1 MAIRNVFGA
10 QSIRQKLLLGTLF
23 LAIIPVAV
31 TSVIVGRE
39 SLNSGRA
46 ALESQA
52 REALVAQRAAKGGQI
67 TDYFESLSNQVQ
79 VLAASP
85 DVVNAMRDMPAAY
98 ENSVISIADLPNER
112 ARLAKYYTSDFVQE
126 FEKRN
131 TGKKLDM
138 ASTAALLPDVAMNL
152 QYQYIAANPN
162 PLGAKN
168 NLDRANDGSRYSELH
183 GALHPFLRTALH
195 RFGLYDIFLVE
206 PRGGTIVYTVFKELD
221 FATSLVNG
229 PYAKT
234 RLGDAFRLSWG
245 LDRPGTV
252 ALSEFGEY
260 LPSYNDQAAFLG
272 TPIFDGGKKIGVLIV
287 QVPIDKINSVMTH
300 EGKWK
305 ERGLGD
311 SGETYLVSAADGTPR
326 SVARRAVEDLE
337 GYAKS
342 VGDAGFAKGLVNAV
356 AAKGTSIGLVP
367 IKTQATTDVFEKGI
381 AGFGV
386 YDNYAKVPVLGAY
399 APLSVLGLKWAI
411 IAEIKS
417 SEAFAPVTAVR
428 EKVVV
433 WSTGIAVALLGLGLL
448 IAFSLLRSVTR
459 PITKMQATVA
469 AIADGD
475 FTARSQLG
483 GDDEFGQL
491 SRAFDDLLDDRV
503 ARLADAEREN
513 EDLNNSVVQLLQAV
527 AQLSNKDLTAKAPV
541 TANVIGTVSD
551 SINLLAHE
559 TGRVLSEVTSIAA
572 QVKLSTERVKRQGES
587 VTATA
592 AAERADVERAGE
604 NLANANKVM
613 TQVAELAAA
622 SNRAAEQ
629 ATSSTVSAL
638 GAVNESVKGME
649 GIRES
654 IAEAEK
660 RIKRL
665 GERSQEITGIVN
677 LINTIAERT
686 HVLAL
691 NASMQAAAAG
701 DAGRGFAVVAEEVQR
716 LAESSRQATQ
726 QIAQLVNN
734 IQIETAD
741 TINTVNKTISQ
752 VVSGSALA
760 ARSGQQ
766 MRETQQSTASLVELV
781 KRITSSAQVQMKITT
796 ELRNRVHQIGAS
808 TEKTAAEILLQSE
821 ATADLSKSADRLVE
835 SVRVFKLPTITRAA

>member
-31 TSVIVGRE
+31 TSIIVGRE
-39 SLNSGRA
+39 SLNSGRE
-46 ALESQA
+46 ALEAQA
-52 REALVAQRAAKGGQI
+52 RESLIAQRASKAGQI
-67 TDYFESLSNQVQ
+67 TDYFHALSNQVQ

-85 DVVNAMRDMPAAY
+85 DVVASMREMPAAFD
-98 ENSVISIADLPNER
+98 NSILNIAELPAER
-112 ARLAKYYTSDFVQE
+112 ARLAKYYTGDFAQE
-126 FEKRN
+126 YQRRN
-131 TGKKLDM
+131 NNRTIDM
-138 ASTAALLPDVAMNL
+138 AASVAQLPDVAMNL
-152 QYQYIAANPN
+152 QYQYIAANPH
-162 PLGAKN
+162 PLGSKN
-168 NLDRANDGSRYSELH
+168 NLERANDGSRYSELH
-183 GALHPFLRTALH
+183 GAIHPYLRTAL
-195 RFGLYDIFLVE
+195 RQFGLYDIFLVD
-206 PRGGTIVYTVFKELD
+206 PRNGNVVYTVFKELD
-221 FATSLVNG
+221 FATSLQSG
-229 PYAKT
+229 PFAKT
-234 RLGDAFRLSWG
+234 KLADAFRKSWS
-245 LDRPGTV
+245 LTTPGEI

-272 TPIFDGGKKIGVLIV
+272 TPIFDNGKKIGVLLV
-287 QVPIDKINSVMTH
+287 QVPIDKINSVMTA

-326 SVARRAVEDLE
+326 SIARLAVENL
-337 GYAKS
+337 GAYVATVK
-342 VGDAGFAKGLVNAV
+342 DAGFTQGVASAV
-356 AAKGTSIGLVP
+356 QAKGTGIGLVP
-367 IKTQATTDVFEKGI
+367 IKTQATADVFERNST
-381 AGFGV
+381 GFGV
-386 YDNYAKVPVLGAY
+386 YPNYAKVPVFGAY
-399 APLSVLGLKWAI
+399 APLDVLGLKWAI
-411 IAEIKS
+411 VAEIQS
-417 SEAFAPVTAVR
+417 TEALKPVAALR

-448 IAFSLLRSVTR
+448 IAFSLLRSVTK
-459 PITKMQATVA
+459 PITKMQQTVA
-469 AIADGD
+469 KISEGD
-475 FTARSQLG
+475 FEARSEIG
-483 GDDEFGQL
+483 GDDEFGEL
-491 SRAFDDLLDDRV
+491 SRAFDNLLDDRV

-559 TGRVLSEVTSIAA
+559 TSRVLSEVTSIAS
-572 QVKLSTERVKRQGES
+572 QVKLSTERVKRQAES
-587 VTATA
+587 VNATA
-592 AAERADVERAGE
+592 AAERSDVERASE
-604 NLANANKVM
+604 NLANASKVM

-629 ATSSTVSAL
+629 ATASTTTAL
-638 GAVNESVKGME
+638 GSVNETVKGME

-654 IAEAEK
+654 IAESEK

-726 QIAQLVNN
+726 QIAQLVGN
-734 IQIETAD
+734 IQIETSD

-752 VVSGSALA
+752 VVSGSELA
-760 ARSGQQ
+760 ARSGMQ

-835 SVRVFKLPTITRAA
+835 SVRVFKLPTTARAA

>member
-1 MAIRNVFGA
+1 MAIRNAFGA

-39 SLNSGRA
+39 SLDSGRE
-46 ALESQA
+46 ALEAQA
-52 REALVAQRAAKGGQI
+52 RESLIAQRASKAAQI
-67 TDYFESLSNQVQ
+67 TDYFQSLSNQVQ
-79 VLAASP
+79 VLASSP
-85 DVVNAMRDMPAAY
+85 DVVNAMRELPGAY
-98 ENSVISIADLPNER
+98 DNSVLNIADLPAQR
-112 ARLAKYYTSDFVQE
+112 SRLAKYYSGDFIQE
-126 FEKRN
+126 FQKRN
-131 TGKKLDM
+131 TGKPVDM
-138 ASTAALLPDVAMNL
+138 THQVTTLPDLAMNL

-162 PLGAKN
+162 PPGAKY

-183 GALHPFLRTALH
+183 GAIHAHLRNALGQ
-195 RFGLYDIFLVE
+195 FGLYDIYLIE
-206 PRGGTIVYTVFKELD
+206 PKNGTIVYSVFKQVD

-234 RLGDAFRLSWG
+234 RLGDAFRQSWN
-245 LDRPGTV
+245 LERADQV

-272 TPIFDGGKKIGVLIV
+272 APIFDGNRKVGVLVV

-311 SGETYLVSAADGTPR
+311 TGETYLVSAADGTPR
-326 SVARRAVEDLE
+326 SIARLAVENIDA
-337 GYAKS
+337 YARS
-342 VGDAGFAKGLVNAV
+342 VTDAGFAQGVANAV
-356 AAKGTSIGLVP
+356 QAKGTGIGLVP

-381 AGFGV
+381 AGYGV
-386 YDNYAKVPVLGAY
+386 YPNYAKQSVLGAY
-399 APLSVLGLKWAI
+399 APLSVLGLRWAI
-411 IAEIKS
+411 IAEIKED
-417 SEAFAPVTAVR
+417 EAFAPVMAVR

-433 WSTGIAVALLGLGLL
+433 WSTGIAVTLLGLGLL
-448 IAFSLLRSVTR
+448 IAFSLLRSVTK
-459 PITKMQATVA
+459 PITKMQNTVN
-469 AIADGD
+469 AIAEGD
-475 FTARSQLG
+475 FAARSQLG

-491 SRAFDDLLDDRV
+491 SRAFDNLLDDRV
-503 ARLADAEREN
+503 ARLAEAEREN

-541 TANVIGTVSD
+541 SANVIGTVSD

-572 QVKLSTERVKRQGES
+572 QVKLATERVKRQADS
-587 VTATA
+587 VNATA
-592 AAERADVERAGE
+592 AAERSDVERASE

-629 ATSSTVSAL
+629 ATTSTVTAL
-638 GAVNESVKGME
+638 GAVNETVRGME

-752 VVSGSALA
+752 VVAGSELA
-760 ARSGQQ
+760 AKSGQQ

-835 SVRVFKLPTITRAA
+835 SVRVFKLPSNRAA

>member
-1 MAIRNVFGA
+1 MALLNVFGA
-10 QSIRQKLLLGTLF
+10 QSIRQKLLFGTLF

-31 TSVIVGRE
+31 TSVMLGHE
-39 SLNSGRA
+39 SLSSGRA

-52 REALVAQRAAKGGQI
+52 RESLIAQRAAKSAQI
-67 TDYFESLSNQVQ
+67 TDYFDSLSNQVQ
-79 VLAASP
+79 VLASSP
-85 DVVNAMRDMPAAY
+85 EVVNAMRELPAAFD
-98 ENSVISIADLPNER
+98 NSVISIADLPAER
-112 ARLAKYYTSDFVQE
+112 ARLAKYYVGDFMQE

-138 ASTAALLPDVAMNL
+138 ASTVAQLPDLAMNL
-152 QYQYIAANPN
+152 QYQYIAANQN

-168 NLDRANDGSRYSELH
+168 SLDKAADGSRYSELH
-183 GALHPFLRTALH
+183 GLIHPFLRTALGK
-195 RFGLYDIFLVE
+195 FGFYDIFLVD
-206 PRGGTIVYTVFKELD
+206 PRNGNVVYTQFKELD
-221 FATSLVNG
+221 FATSLVSG

-234 RLGDAFRLSWG
+234 RLGDAFRQTWA
-245 LDRPGTV
+245 LDRPGQV
-252 ALSEFGEY
+252 AMSEFGEY

-272 TPIFDGGKKIGVLIV
+272 TPIFDNGKKIGVLLV
-287 QVPIDKINSVMTH
+287 QVPIDKINSVMTGD
-300 EGKWK
+300 GKWK
-305 ERGLGD
+305 EQGLGD
-311 SGETYLVSAADGTPR
+311 TGETYLVSAADGTPR
-326 SVARRAVEDLE
+326 SVARQAVEDIQ
-337 GYAKS
+337 GYAQS
-342 VGDAGFAKGLVNAV
+342 VGDAGFAKGVVNAITM
-356 AAKGTSIGLVP
+356 KGTGIGLVP
-367 IKTQATTDVFEKGI
+367 IKTQATQDAFEKGA

-386 YDNYAKVPVLGAY
+386 YSNYANVEVLGAY
-399 APLSVLGLKWAI
+399 APLSVLGLRWAI
-411 IAEIKS
+411 VAEIKA
-417 SEAFAPVTAVR
+417 SEAFAPVTVLR
-428 EKVVV
+428 EKVVR
-433 WSTGIAVALLGLGLL
+433 WSIGIFAGLLVLGLF
-448 IAFSLLRSVTR
+448 IAYTLLRSVTQ
-459 PITKMQATVA
+459 PITKMQDTVS

-475 FTARSQLG
+475 FAARSQLG

-491 SRAFDDLLDDRV
+491 SRAFDNLLDDRV

-572 QVKLSTERVKRQGES
+572 QVKLATERVKRQADS
-587 VTATA
+587 VNATA
-592 AAERADVERAGE
+592 AAERSDVERASE

-613 TQVAELAAA
+613 AQVAELAAA

-629 ATSSTVSAL
+629 ATTSTVTAL
-638 GAVNESVKGME
+638 GSVNETVRGME

-752 VVSGSALA
+752 VVSGSELA
-760 ARSGQQ
+760 AKSGQQ
-766 MRETQQSTASLVELV
+766 MRDTQQSTASLVELV
-781 KRITSSAQVQMKITT
+781 KRITSSAQVQMKIAT

-835 SVRVFKLPTITRAA
+835 SVRVFKLPNNRAA

>member
-39 SLNSGRA
+39 SLNSGRQ

-52 REALVAQRAAKGGQI
+52 REALIAQRASKAAQI
-67 TDYFESLSNQVQ
+67 TDYFDALSNQVQ
-79 VLAASP
+79 VLAAAP
-85 DVVNAMRDMPAAY
+85 DVVAAMRDLPAAY
-98 ENSVISIADLPNER
+98 DNSILSIADLPAER
-112 ARLAKYYTSDFVQE
+112 ARLAKYYKSDFMGE
-126 FEKRN
+126 FQKRN
-131 TGKKLDM
+131 TGRMVDM
-138 ASTAALLPDVAMNL
+138 ASTVANLPDLAMNL
-152 QYQYIAANPN
+152 QYQYIAANSQ
-162 PLGAKN
+162 PLGSKN
-168 NLDRANDGSRYSELH
+168 KLDRANDGSRYSELH
-183 GALHPFLRTALH
+183 ALIHPYLRTALGK
-195 RFGLYDIFLVE
+195 FGLYDIFLVE
-206 PRGGTIVYTVFKELD
+206 PRNGTVVYTQFKELD
-221 FATSLVNG
+221 FATSLIDG
-229 PYAKT
+229 PYSKT
-234 RLGDAFRLSWG
+234 KLGDAFRKTWS
-245 LDRPGTV
+245 LDRPGQI

-272 TPIFDGGKKIGVLIV
+272 TPIFDGAKKIGVLLV

-311 SGETYLVSAADGTPR
+311 TGETYLVSAADGTPR
-326 SVARRAVEDLE
+326 SIARGAVEDINA
-337 GYAKS
+337 YSRS
-342 VGDAGFAKGLVNAV
+342 VMAAGFAQGLANAV
-356 AAKGTSIGLVP
+356 QTKGTSIGLVP
-367 IKTQATTDVFEKGI
+367 IKTQATTDVFEKGVT
-381 AGFGV
+381 GFGV
-386 YDNYAKVPVLGAY
+386 YPNYAKVPVLGAY
-399 APLSVLGLKWAI
+399 APLDVLGLKWAI
-411 IAEIKS
+411 VAEIQS
-417 SEAFAPVTAVR
+417 TEAFKPVVAVR

-459 PITKMQATVA
+459 PITKMQETVTR
-469 AIADGD
+469 IAEGE
-475 FTARSQLG
+475 FSARSDLG

-491 SRAFDDLLDDRV
+491 SRAFDNLLDDRV
-503 ARLADAEREN
+503 ARLAEAEREN

-572 QVKLSTERVKRQGES
+572 QVKLSTERVKRQAES
-587 VTATA
+587 VNATA
-592 AAERADVERAGE
+592 AAERSDVERAGE
-604 NLANANKVM
+604 NLANASKVM

-629 ATSSTVSAL
+629 ATTSTVTAL
-638 GAVNESVKGME
+638 GSVNETVKGME

-665 GERSQEITGIVN
+665 GERSQEITGVVN

-752 VVSGSALA
+752 VVAGSELA
-760 ARSGQQ
+760 AKSGAQ

-821 ATADLSKSADRLVE
+821 ATSDLSKSADRLVE
-835 SVRVFKLPTITRAA
+835 SVRVFKLPTTNRAA

>member
-1 MAIRNVFGA
+1 MALRNVFGA

-46 ALESQA
+46 ALEAQA
-52 REALVAQRAAKGGQI
+52 REALIAQRASKAAQV
-67 TDYFESLSNQVQ
+67 TSYFDTLANEVQ
-79 VLAASP
+79 VLAAAP
-85 DVVNAMRDMPAAY
+85 DVVNAMRELPAAFD
-98 ENSVISIADLPNER
+98 NSVLNIADLPAER
-112 ARLAKYYTSDFVQE
+112 ARLSRYYTADFIQE

-138 ASTAALLPDVAMNL
+138 AGTVTALPDLTMNL
-152 QYQYIAANPN
+152 QYQYIAANPH
-162 PLGAKN
+162 PLGSKN

-183 GALHPFLRTALH
+183 GQIHPFLRTAL
-195 RFGLYDIFLVE
+195 RQFGLYDIFLVE
-206 PRGGTIVYTVFKELD
+206 PRNGIIVYTQFKELD

-234 RLGDAFRLSWG
+234 RLADAFRQSWS
-245 LDRPGTV
+245 LDRPGQI
-252 ALSEFGEY
+252 AMSEFGEY

-287 QVPIDKINSVMTH
+287 QVPIDKINSVMTD

-311 SGETYLVSAADGTPR
+311 TGETYLVSAADGTPR
-326 SVARRAVEDLE
+326 SVARLAVEDIAA
-337 GYAKS
+337 YARS

-356 AAKGTSIGLVP
+356 SMKGTSIGLVP
-367 IKTQATTDVFEKGI
+367 IKTQATQEVFEKGLT
-381 AGFGV
+381 GFGV
-386 YDNYAKVPVLGAY
+386 YPNYAKSQVLGAY
-399 APLSVLGLKWAI
+399 APLSVLGLRWAI
-411 IAEIKS
+411 VSEIKAA
-417 SEAFAPVTAVR
+417 EAFAPVTRVR

-459 PITKMQATVA
+459 PITKMQNAVN

-572 QVKLSTERVKRQGES
+572 QVKLSTERVKRQAES
-587 VTATA
+587 VNATA
-592 AAERADVERAGE
+592 AAERSDVERAGE
-604 NLANANKVM
+604 NLANASKVM

-629 ATSSTVSAL
+629 ATTSTVTAL
-638 GAVNESVKGME
+638 GSVNETVRGME

-752 VVSGSALA
+752 VVSGSELA

-835 SVRVFKLPTITRAA
+835 SVRVFKLPSNRAA

>member
-1 MAIRNVFGA
+1 MALLSNFGP

-23 LAIIPVAV
+23 LAVIPVVA
-31 TSVIVGRE
+31 TSLIVGKE
-39 SLNSGRA
+39 SLDSSRA
-46 ALESQA
+46 ALEAQA
-52 REALVAQRAAKGGQI
+52 RESLIAQRASKGAQI
-67 TDYFESLSNQVQ
+67 TDYFDSLANQLR

-85 DVVNAMRDMPAAY
+85 DVVRAMRELPAAY
-98 ENSVISIADLPNER
+98 ENSVMNIADLPEQR
-112 ARLAKYYTSDFVQE
+112 ARLAKYYTGDFMTE
-126 FEKRN
+126 FDKRN
-131 TGKKLDM
+131 TGRKVNM
-138 ASTAALLPDVAMNL
+138 AQMVADLPDLAMNL
-152 QYQYIAANPN
+152 QYQYIAGNPH
-162 PLGAKN
+162 PLGSKN
-168 NLDRANDGSRYSELH
+168 NLDRANDGTRYSELH
-183 GALHPFLRTALH
+183 GAIHPFLRTSL
-195 RFGLYDIFLVE
+195 RQFGLYDIFLIE
-206 PRGGTIVYTVFKELD
+206 PDNGTIVYTVFKELD
-221 FATSLVNG
+221 FATSLRTG
-229 PYAKT
+229 PFART
-234 RLGDAFRLSWG
+234 RLADAFRQAWT
-245 LDRPGTV
+245 LDQPGMI

-260 LPSYNDQAAFLG
+260 LPSYNDQAAFMS
-272 TPIFDGGKKIGVLIV
+272 TPIFEGTRKIGVLVV
-287 QVPIDKINSVMTH
+287 QVPIDKINSVMTD
-300 EGKWK
+300 EGKWLD
-305 ERGLGD
+305 RGLGAT
-311 SGETYLVSAADGTPR
+311 GETYLVSSADGTPR
-326 SVARRAVEDLE
+326 SVARQAVEDIDA
-337 GYAKS
+337 YARS
-342 VGDAGFAKGLVNAV
+342 VEAAGFAKGVANAV
-356 AAKGTSIGLVP
+356 KAKGTSIGLVP
-367 IKTQATTDVFEKGI
+367 INTQAVKEVFEKKT

-386 YDNYAKVPVLGAY
+386 YDNFARTRVLGAY
-399 APLSVLGLKWAI
+399 APLEIQGLKWAI
-411 IAEIKS
+411 VAEKS
-417 SEAFAPVTAVR
+417 ADEAFAPILAVR
-428 EKVVV
+428 EKIFY
-433 WSTGIAVALLGLGLL
+433 WASGIAVALLLLG
-448 IAFSLLRSVTR
+448 AFIVWRLMRSVTK
-459 PITKMQATVA
+459 PITKMQDTVT
-469 AIADGD
+469 AIAEGN
-475 FTARSQLG
+475 FSARSELG

-491 SRAFDDLLDDRV
+491 SRAFDNLLDDRV
-503 ARLADAEREN
+503 SRLAEAEREN

-572 QVKLSTERVKRQGES
+572 QVKLSTERVKRQAES
-587 VTATA
+587 VNATA
-592 AAERADVERAGE
+592 AAERSDVERASE

-629 ATSSTVSAL
+629 ATTSTVTAL
-638 GAVNESVKGME
+638 GSVNETVRGME

-734 IQIETAD
+734 IQIETSD

-752 VVSGSALA
+752 VVTGSELA
-760 ARSGQQ
+760 SKSGQQ

-835 SVRVFKLPTITRAA
+835 SVRVFKLPTNRAA

>member
-1 MAIRNVFGA
+1 MALRNVFGA
-10 QSIRQKLLLGTLF
+10 QTIRQKLMLGTLF

-31 TSVIVGRE
+31 TSVMLGRE
-39 SLNSGRA
+39 SLSSGRA
-46 ALESQA
+46 ALEAQA
-52 REALVAQRAAKGGQI
+52 RDSLIAQRSAKSAQI

-85 DVVNAMRDMPAAY
+85 DVINAMRELPAAY
-98 ENSVISIADLPNER
+98 DNSVISIADLPAER
-112 ARLAKYYTSDFVQE
+112 ARLAKYYVGDFMQE

-131 TGKKLDM
+131 TGKKLEM
-138 ASTAALLPDVAMNL
+138 ASTVAALPDLAMNL

-168 NLDRANDGSRYSELH
+168 SLDKATDGSRYSELH
-183 GALHPFLRTALH
+183 GALHPYLRTALA
-195 RFGLYDIFLVE
+195 RFGLYDIFLVD
-206 PRGGTIVYTVFKELD
+206 PRNGNIVYTVFKELD
-221 FATSLVNG
+221 FATSLVSG
-229 PYAKT
+229 PYAKS
-234 RLGDAFRLSWG
+234 RLGDAFRQSWA
-245 LDRPGTV
+245 LDRPGLV

-272 TPIFDGGKKIGVLIV
+272 TPIFDNGKKIGVLIV
-287 QVPIDKINSVMTH
+287 QVPIDKINSVMTGD
-300 EGKWK
+300 GKWK
-305 ERGLGD
+305 EQGMGD
-311 SGETYLVSAADGTPR
+311 TGETYLVSAADGTPR
-326 SVARRAVEDLE
+326 SVARMAVEDLQ
-337 GYAKS
+337 GYAQS

-356 AAKGTSIGLVP
+356 TSKGTSIGLVP
-367 IKTQATTDVFEKGI
+367 IKTQATQDAFEKGT

-386 YDNYAKVPVLGAY
+386 YPNYAKAPVLGAY
-399 APLSVLGLKWAI
+399 APLSVLGLRWAI
-411 IAEIKS
+411 ISEIKTA
-417 SEAFAPVTAVR
+417 EAFATVTELR
-428 EKVVV
+428 DKVFI
-433 WSTGIAVALLGLGLL
+433 WSLGIFAGLL
-448 IAFSLLRSVTR
+448 ILGLFIAYALLRSVTR
-459 PITKMQATVA
+459 PITKMQDTVT
-469 AIADGD
+469 AIANGD
-475 FTARSQLG
+475 FNARSQLG

-491 SRAFDDLLDDRV
+491 SRAFDNLLDDRV
-503 ARLADAEREN
+503 TRLADAEREN

-551 SINLLAHE
+551 SINLLAFE

-572 QVKLSTERVKRQGES
+572 QVKLSTERVKRQAES
-587 VTATA
+587 VNATA
-592 AAERADVERAGE
+592 AAERSDVERASE

-613 TQVAELAAA
+613 AQVAELAAA

-629 ATSSTVSAL
+629 ATTSTTTAL
-638 GAVNESVKGME
+638 GSVNETVKGME

-734 IQIETAD
+734 IQIETSD
-741 TINTVNKTISQ
+741 TINTVNKTIAQ
-752 VVSGSALA
+752 VVTGSELA
-760 ARSGQQ
+760 SRSGQQ

-781 KRITSSAQVQMKITT
+781 KRITSSSQVQMKIAT

-835 SVRVFKLPTITRAA
+835 SVRVFKLPSNRAA

>member
-1 MAIRNVFGA
+1 MATRNVFGA

-46 ALESQA
+46 ALEAQA
-52 REALVAQRAAKGGQI
+52 REALIAQRASKAAQI
-67 TDYFESLSNQVQ
+67 TDYFDALSNQVK
-79 VLAASP
+79 VLAAAP
-85 DVVNAMRDMPAAY
+85 EVVTAMRELPVAY
-98 ENSVISIADLPNER
+98 DNSVISIADLPAER
-112 ARLAKYYTSDFVQE
+112 ARLARYYTADFMQE

-131 TGKKLDM
+131 TGRRVDM
-138 ASTAALLPDVAMNL
+138 ATMVAELPDIAMNL
-152 QYQYIAANPN
+152 QYQYIAANPH
-162 PLGAKN
+162 PLGSKS
-168 NLDRANDGSRYSELH
+168 NLDRANDGTRYSELH
-183 GALHPFLRTALH
+183 GAVHPFLRTAL
-195 RFGLYDIFLVE
+195 RQFGLYDIFLVE
-206 PRGGTIVYTVFKELD
+206 PNGGAIVYTVFKELD
-221 FATSLVNG
+221 FGTSLVSG
-229 PYAKT
+229 PFARSK
-234 RLGDAFRLSWG
+234 LGDAFRKTWA
-245 LDRPGTV
+245 LDRPGQI

-272 TPIFDGGKKIGVLIV
+272 TPIFDGGKKIGVLVV

-300 EGKWK
+300 EGMWK
-305 ERGLGD
+305 ERGLG
-311 SGETYLVSAADGTPR
+311 STGETYLVSSADGTPR
-326 SVARRAVEDLE
+326 SVARLAVEDLE
-337 GYAKS
+337 GYARS
-342 VGDAGFAKGLVNAV
+342 VEAAGFAKGVANAV
-356 AAKGTSIGLVP
+356 KAKGTSIGLVP
-367 IKTQATTDVFEKGI
+367 IKTQATADVFEKGN

-386 YDNYAKVPVLGAY
+386 YPNYANVPVLGAY

-411 IAEIKS
+411 VAEIQA
-417 SEAFAPVTAVR
+417 SEAFKAVAAVR
-428 EKVVV
+428 EKVVI
-433 WSTGIAVALLGLGLL
+433 WSTSIAVALLGLGLL

-459 PITKMQATVA
+459 PITKLQAAVT
-469 AIADGD
+469 AIAGGD
-475 FTARSQLG
+475 MSARSQLG

-491 SRAFDDLLDDRV
+491 SRAFDNLLDDRV
-503 ARLADAEREN
+503 SRLAEAEREN

-592 AAERADVERAGE
+592 AAERSDVERASE

-629 ATSSTVSAL
+629 ATTSTVTAL
-638 GAVNESVKGME
+638 SSVNETVKGME

-665 GERSQEITGIVN
+665 GERSQEITGVVN

-734 IQIETAD
+734 IQIETSD

-752 VVSGSALA
+752 VVSGSELA

-821 ATADLSKSADRLVE
+821 ATSDLSKSADRLVE
-835 SVRVFKLPTITRAA
+835 SVRVFKLPTTPRAA

>member
-1 MAIRNVFGA
+1 MALLQNFGP
-10 QSIRQKLLLGTLF
+10 QSIRQKLRLGTLF
-23 LAIIPVAV
+23 LAIIPVVV
-31 TSVIVGRE
+31 TSLIVGKESLDSSRAAIEAQARE
-39 SLNSGRA
+39 SLI
-46 ALESQA
+46 
-52 REALVAQRAAKGGQI
+52 AQRASKAGQI
-67 TDYFESLSNQVQ
+67 TDYFDSLSNQVK

-85 DVVNAMRDMPAAY
+85 EVVGAMREMPAAY
-98 ENSVISIADLPNER
+98 DNSVVSIADLPEER
-112 ARLAKYYTSDFVQE
+112 ARLARYYTGDFMTE
-126 FEKRN
+126 FDKRN
-131 TGKKLDM
+131 AGRKLNM
-138 ASTAALLPDVAMNL
+138 AQAVADLPDVAMNL
-152 QYQYIAANPN
+152 QYQYIAANPS
-162 PLGAKN
+162 PLGSKN
-168 NLDRANDGSRYSELH
+168 NLDKANDGTRYSELH
-183 GALHPFLRTALH
+183 AALHPFLRTSL
-195 RFGLYDIFLVE
+195 RQFGLYDIFLVE
-206 PRGGTIVYTVFKELD
+206 PRNGTIVYTVFKELD
-221 FATSLVNG
+221 FATSLVSG
-229 PYAKT
+229 PYART
-234 RLGDAFRLSWG
+234 RLGDAFRQSWS
-245 LDRPGTV
+245 LDKPGMI

-272 TPIFDGGKKIGVLIV
+272 TPIFDGNKKIGVLVV

-300 EGKWK
+300 EGLWK

-311 SGETYLVSAADGTPR
+311 TGETYLVSAADGTPR
-326 SVARRAVEDLE
+326 SIARQAVEDLDS
-337 GYAKS
+337 YAQT
-342 VGDAGFAKGLVNAV
+342 VEAAGFARGVANAV
-356 AAKGTSIGLVP
+356 RTKGTSIGLVP
-367 IKTQATTDVFEKGI
+367 IKTQATTEAFEKNT

-386 YDNYAKVPVLGAY
+386 YANYAGTQVLGAY
-399 APLSVLGLKWAI
+399 APLEVLGLRWAI
-411 IAEIKS
+411 VAEENA

-428 EKVVV
+428 KKVII
-433 WSTGIAVALLGLGLL
+433 WSSGIALALLMLG
-448 IAFSLLRSVTR
+448 IGVAFVLERSVTT
-459 PITKMQATVA
+459 PISKMQDTVN
-469 AIADGD
+469 AISGGNYA
-475 FTARSQLG
+475 ARSDLG

-491 SRAFDDLLDDRV
+491 SRAFDNLLDDRV
-503 ARLADAEREN
+503 ARLAEAEREN

-551 SINLLAHE
+551 SINLLSYE

-572 QVKLSTERVKRQGES
+572 QVKLSTERVKRQAES
-587 VTATA
+587 VNASA
-592 AAERADVERAGE
+592 VAGRSDVERAGE
-604 NLANANKVM
+604 NLANASKVM

-629 ATSSTVSAL
+629 ATTSTTTAL
-638 GAVNESVKGME
+638 GSVNETVRGME

-701 DAGRGFAVVAEEVQR
+701 DAGRGFAIVAEEVQR

-734 IQIETAD
+734 IQIETSD

-752 VVSGSALA
+752 VVTGSELA
-760 ARSGQQ
+760 SRSGQQ

-835 SVRVFKLPTITRAA
+835 SVRVFKLPSNRAA

>member
-31 TSVIVGRE
+31 TSIIVGRE

-52 REALVAQRAAKGGQI
+52 REALVAQRASKAAQI

-85 DVVNAMRDMPAAY
+85 DVVASMRELPAAF
-98 ENSVISIADLPNER
+98 ENSVLSIGDLPAER
-112 ARLAKYYTSDFVQE
+112 VRLAKYYTADFMAEYQ
-126 FEKRN
+126 KRN
-131 TGKKLDM
+131 TGRMVDM
-138 ASTAALLPDVAMNL
+138 ASTVANLPDLTMNL
-152 QYQYIAANPN
+152 QYQYIAANPH
-162 PLGAKN
+162 PLGSKN
-168 NLDRANDGSRYSELH
+168 NLDKANDGSRYSELH
-183 GALHPFLRTALH
+183 GALHPYLRTALKQ
-195 RFGLYDIFLVE
+195 FGLYDIFLVE
-206 PRGGTIVYTVFKELD
+206 PRNGTIVYTVFKELD

-229 PYAKT
+229 PYTKT
-234 RLGDAFRLSWG
+234 KLGDAFRQTWN
-245 LDRPGTV
+245 LDKPGQV

-272 TPIFDGGKKIGVLIV
+272 TPIFDGGKKIGVLLV

-311 SGETYLVSAADGTPR
+311 TGETYLVSAADGTPR
-326 SVARRAVEDLE
+326 SIARLAVENINA
-337 GYAKS
+337 YTKS
-342 VGDAGFAKGLVNAV
+342 VKDSGFAQGLANAV
-356 AAKGTSIGLVP
+356 GAKGTSIGLVP
-367 IKTQATTDVFEKGI
+367 IKTQATTDVFEKGT

-386 YDNYAKVPVLGAY
+386 YPNYAKTPVLGAY

-411 IAEIKS
+411 IAEENAA
-417 SEAFAPVTAVR
+417 EAFAPVTKVR

-459 PITKMQATVA
+459 PITKLQDTVT
-469 AIADGD
+469 AIAGGN
-475 FTARSQLG
+475 FAARSQLG

-503 ARLADAEREN
+503 ARLASAENEN

-527 AQLSNKDLTAKAPV
+527 AQLSNKDLTVRAPV

-551 SINLLAHE
+551 SINLLTHE

-592 AAERADVERAGE
+592 AAERSDVERAGE
-604 NLANANKVM
+604 NLANASKVM

-629 ATSSTVSAL
+629 ATSSTVTAL
-638 GAVNESVKGME
+638 SSVNETVRGME

-752 VVSGSALA
+752 VVAGSELA
-760 ARSGQQ
+760 AKSGQQ

-808 TEKTAAEILLQSE
+808 TEKTAAEILLQAE
-821 ATADLSKSADRLVE
+821 ATTDLSKSADRLVE
-835 SVRVFKLPTITRAA
+835 SVRVFKLPTKAA

>member
-1 MAIRNVFGA
+1 MALRNVIGA

-46 ALESQA
+46 ALEAQA
-52 REALVAQRAAKGGQI
+52 REALIAQRAAKAGQI

-85 DVVNAMRDMPAAY
+85 DVVNAMREMPAAY
-98 ENSVISIADLPNER
+98 ENSVISIADLPTER

-138 ASTAALLPDVAMNL
+138 AGTVAMLPDLTMNL
-152 QYQYIAANPN
+152 QYQYIAANPH
-162 PLGAKN
+162 PLGSKS

-229 PYAKT
+229 PYSKS
-234 RLGDAFRLSWG
+234 RLGDAFRLSWA
-245 LDRPGTV
+245 LDKPGMV

-272 TPIFDGGKKIGVLIV
+272 TPIFEGGKKIGVLIV

-305 ERGLGD
+305 ERGLGN

-326 SVARRAVEDLE
+326 SVARLAVEDLE
-337 GYAKS
+337 AYAKS
-342 VGDAGFAKGLVNAV
+342 VGDAGFAKGLVGAV

-367 IKTQATTDVFEKGI
+367 IKTQATTDVFEKGT

-386 YDNYAKVPVLGAY
+386 YENYAKVPVLGAY
-399 APLSVLGLKWAI
+399 APLTVLGLKWAI

-417 SEAFAPVTAVR
+417 AEAFAPVTAVR

-433 WSTGIAVALLGLGLL
+433 WSTGIAVTLLGLGLL

-459 PITKMQATVA
+459 PITRMQNTVA
-469 AIADGD
+469 AIAGGD
-475 FTARSQLG
+475 FSARSQLG

-503 ARLADAEREN
+503 SRMADAEREN

-551 SINLLAHE
+551 SINLLSYE

-592 AAERADVERAGE
+592 AAERSDVERASE

-752 VVSGSALA
+752 VVAGSELA

-808 TEKTAAEILLQSE
+808 TEKTAAEILLQAE

-835 SVRVFKLPTITRAA
+835 SVRVFKLPTTTRAA

>member
-39 SLNSGRA
+39 SLNSGKA

-52 REALVAQRAAKGGQI
+52 REALIAQRASKAAQI
-67 TDYFESLSNQVQ
+67 TDYFDSLSNQVQ

-85 DVVNAMRDMPAAY
+85 DVVAAMRELPTAFD
-98 ENSVISIADLPNER
+98 NSVLNIADLPAER
-112 ARLAKYYTSDFVQE
+112 ARLAKYYTGDFMAEYQ
-126 FEKRN
+126 KRN
-131 TGKKLDM
+131 TGRMVDM
-138 ASTAALLPDVAMNL
+138 ASTVANLPDLTMNL
-152 QYQYIAANPN
+152 QYQYIAANPH
-162 PLGAKN
+162 PLGSKN
-168 NLDRANDGSRYSELH
+168 NLDRANDGSRYSEIH
-183 GALHPFLRTALH
+183 GAIHPYLRTALKQ
-195 RFGLYDIFLVE
+195 FGLYDIFLVE
-206 PRGGTIVYTVFKELD
+206 PRNGAIVYTVFKELD

-229 PYAKT
+229 PFTKT
-234 RLGDAFRLSWG
+234 KIGDAFRQTWNLDKPG
-245 LDRPGTV
+245 LV

-272 TPIFDGGKKIGVLIV
+272 TPIFDGGKKIGVLVV
-287 QVPIDKINSVMTH
+287 QVSIDKINSVMTS

-305 ERGLGD
+305 ERGFGN

-326 SVARRAVEDLE
+326 SIARLAVEDLPA
-337 GYAKS
+337 YAQS
-342 VGDAGFAKGLVNAV
+342 VRDAGFAQGVANAV
-356 AAKGTSIGLVP
+356 QAKGNGIGLVP
-367 IKTQATTDVFEKGI
+367 IKTKATLDAFEKNT
-381 AGFGV
+381 AGFAV
-386 YDNYAKVPVLGAY
+386 YPNYAKTQVLGAY

-411 IAEIKS
+411 IAEIKAD
-417 SEAFAPVTAVR
+417 EALASVAAVR
-428 EKVVV
+428 EKVVL
-433 WSTGIAVALLGLGLL
+433 WSTGIAVVLLGIGLF
-448 IAFSLLRSVTR
+448 IAFSLLRAVTA
-459 PITKMQATVA
+459 PITKMQETVDK
-469 AIADGD
+469 ISGGD
-475 FTARSQLG
+475 FTARSELG
-483 GDDEFGQL
+483 GDDEFGEL
-491 SRAFDDLLDDRV
+491 SRAVDHLLDDRV

-527 AQLSNKDLTAKAPV
+527 AQLSKKDLTAKAPV

-629 ATSSTVSAL
+629 ATSSTVTAL
-638 GAVNESVKGME
+638 GSVNETVRGME

-701 DAGRGFAVVAEEVQR
+701 DSGRGFAVVAEEVQR

-752 VVSGSALA
+752 VVSGSELA
-760 ARSGQQ
+760 AKSGQQ

-808 TEKTAAEILLQSE
+808 TEKTAAEILLQAE

-835 SVRVFKLPTITRAA
+835 SVRVFKLPTTTRAA

>member
-1 MAIRNVFGA
+1 MAIRNVLGA

-46 ALESQA
+46 ALEAQS
-52 REALVAQRAAKGGQI
+52 REALIAQSAAKAGQI

-79 VLAASP
+79 VLAAAP
-85 DVVNAMRDMPAAY
+85 DVINAMRELPVAY
-98 ENSVISIADLPNER
+98 ENSIVSIADLPNER
-112 ARLAKYYTSDFVQE
+112 ARVAKYYTADFMQE
-126 FEKRN
+126 FQKRN
-131 TGKKLDM
+131 TGKQLDM
-138 ASTAALLPDVAMNL
+138 AGTVATLPDLAMNL
-152 QYQYIAANPN
+152 QYQYIAANPH
-162 PLGAKN
+162 PLGSKSR
-168 NLDRANDGSRYSELH
+168 LDRANDGTRYSELH
-183 GALHPFLRTALH
+183 GAIHPFLRTALH
-195 RFGLYDIFLVE
+195 QFGLYDIFLIE
-206 PRGGTIVYTVFKELD
+206 PRGGNIVYTVFKELD

-229 PYAKT
+229 PYART
-234 RLGDAFRLSWG
+234 RLGDAFRLSWA
-245 LDRPGTV
+245 LDKPGMV

-272 TPIFDGGKKIGVLIV
+272 TPIFDGGKKIGVLVV

-305 ERGLGD
+305 ERGLGLT
-311 SGETYLVSAADGTPR
+311 GETYLVSAADGTPR
-326 SVARRAVEDLE
+326 SIARLAAEDI
-337 GYAKS
+337 GAYAKS
-342 VGDAGFAKGLVNAV
+342 VGDAGFAKGLVSAV
-356 AAKGTSIGLVP
+356 SAKGTSIGLVP
-367 IKTQATTDVFEKGI
+367 IKTQATQEVFEKGTS
-381 AGFGV
+381 GFGV
-386 YDNYAKVPVLGAY
+386 YPNYAKVPVLGAY

-411 IAEIKS
+411 VAEIRAT
-417 SEAFAPVTAVR
+417 EAFAPVTAVR

-433 WSTGIAVALLGLGLL
+433 WSTGIAVALLGVGLL

-459 PITKMQATVA
+459 PITRMQNTVA
-469 AIADGD
+469 AIAGGD
-475 FTARSQLG
+475 FAARSNLG

-592 AAERADVERAGE
+592 AAERSDVERASE
-604 NLANANKVM
+604 NLVNANKVM
-613 TQVAELAAA
+613 TQLAELAAA

-629 ATSSTVSAL
+629 ATTSTVSAL

-752 VVSGSALA
+752 VVAGSELA
-760 ARSGQQ
+760 AKSGQQ

-781 KRITSSAQVQMKITT
+781 KRITSSAQVQMKIAT

-835 SVRVFKLPTITRAA
+835 SVRVFKLPTTTRAA

>member
-1 MAIRNVFGA
+1 MAIRNMFGA

-31 TSVIVGRE
+31 TSLIVGHE
-39 SLNSGRA
+39 SLKSGRE

-52 REALVAQRAAKGGQI
+52 RESLIAQRASKAGQI
-67 TDYFESLSNQVQ
+67 TDYFQSLSNQVQ

-85 DVVNAMRDMPAAY
+85 DVIEAMRELPAAFDA
-98 ENSVISIADLPNER
+98 SVLNVADLPAQR
-112 ARLAKYYTSDFVQE
+112 ARLGRYYTGDYVVE
-126 FEKRN
+126 FQKRN
-131 TGKKLDM
+131 AGKPVDM
-138 ASTAALLPDVAMNL
+138 SHNVAALSDSAMNL
-152 QYQYIAANPN
+152 QYQYIAANPHA
-162 PLGAKN
+162 LGSKSD
-168 NLDRANDGSRYSELH
+168 LVRANDGSRYSELH
-183 GALHPFLRTALH
+183 AAIHPYLRTALAQ
-195 RFGLYDIFLVE
+195 FGLYDIFLVE
-206 PRGGTIVYTVFKELD
+206 PKNGAIVYTVFKELD
-221 FATSLVNG
+221 FGTSLVSG
-229 PYAKT
+229 PFAKS
-234 RLGDAFRLSWG
+234 RLADAFRQSWK
-245 LDRPGTV
+245 LESPGMV
-252 ALSEFGEY
+252 SLSEFGEY

-272 TPIFDGGKKIGVLIV
+272 TPIFDGNRKIGVLVV
-287 QVPIDKINSVMTH
+287 QVPLDKINSVMTH

-311 SGETYLVSAADGTPR
+311 TGETYLVSAADGTPR
-326 SVARRAVEDLE
+326 SIARLAIENIDA
-337 GYAKS
+337 YAKS
-342 VGDAGFAKGLVNAV
+342 VSDAGYAKGLANAV
-356 AAKGTSIGLVP
+356 EAKGTGVGLVP
-367 IKTQATTDVFEKGI
+367 IKTQATAEVFEKGS
-381 AGFGV
+381 AGYGV
-386 YDNYAKVPVLGAY
+386 YPNYAKQSVLGAY

-411 IAEIKS
+411 IAEIES

-428 EKVVV
+428 EKVVM

-459 PITKMQATVA
+459 PITKLQNTVN
-469 AIADGD
+469 AIAEGD
-475 FTARSQLG
+475 FEARSQLG

-491 SRAFDDLLDDRV
+491 SRAFDNLLDDRV
-503 ARLADAEREN
+503 ARLAEAEREN

-541 TANVIGTVSD
+541 SANVIGTVSD

-559 TGRVLSEVTSIAA
+559 TGRVRSVVTSIAA
-572 QVKLSTERVKRQGES
+572 QGKLAPARGKRQAGS
-587 VTATA
+587 VNATA
-592 AAERADVERAGE
+592 AAERSDVERASE

-629 ATSSTVSAL
+629 ATTSTVTAL
-638 GAVNESVKGME
+638 GAVNETVRGME

-734 IQIETAD
+734 IQIETSD

-752 VVSGSALA
+752 VVAGSEIA
-760 ARSGQQ
+760 AKSGQQ

-835 SVRVFKLPTITRAA
+835 SVRVFKLPSNRAA

>member
-1 MAIRNVFGA
+1 MALRNVFGA

-31 TSVIVGRE
+31 TSVIVGHE
-39 SLNSGRA
+39 SLKSSRA
-46 ALESQA
+46 ALEAQA
-52 REALVAQRAAKGGQI
+52 RESLIAQRAAKAAQI
-67 TDYFESLSNQVQ
+67 STYFDTLSNEVQ

-85 DVVNAMRDMPAAY
+85 EVIAAMRDLPSAY
-98 ENSVISIADLPNER
+98 DNSVLNIADLPAER
-112 ARLAKYYTSDFVQE
+112 TRLAKYYASDFQQE
-126 FEKRN
+126 FQRRN
-131 TGKKLDM
+131 TCKQPEISNI
-138 ASTAALLPDVAMNL
+138 ATTLPDIAMNL
-152 QYQYIAANPN
+152 QYQYIAGNPQ

-168 NLDRANDGSRYSELH
+168 LMDHANDGSRYSEIH
-183 GALHPFLRTALH
+183 GFIHPFLRTAL
-195 RFGLYDIFLVE
+195 RQFGLYYIFLVE
-206 PRGGTIVYTVFKELD
+206 PKGGNIVYTQFKELD

-229 PYAKT
+229 PYART
-234 RLGDAFRLSWG
+234 RLGDAFRASWG
-245 LDRPGTV
+245 LDRPGMI

-287 QVPIDKINSVMTH
+287 QVPIDRINSVMTE

-305 ERGLGD
+305 ERGFGNT
-311 SGETYLVSAADGTPR
+311 GETYLVSAADGTPR
-326 SVARRAVEDLE
+326 SVARQAVEDINA
-337 GYAKS
+337 YAKS
-342 VGDAGFAKGLVNAV
+342 VSDAGFARGLVNAV
-356 AAKGTSIGLVP
+356 TAKGTSIGLVP
-367 IKTQATTDVFEKGI
+367 IKTQATQEVFEKGVS
-381 AGFGV
+381 GFGE
-386 YDNYAKVPVLGAY
+386 YPNYAKVPVLGAY

-411 IAEIKS
+411 VAEIKA
-417 SEAFAPVTAVR
+417 SEALAPVTAVR

-459 PITKMQATVA
+459 PITKMQETVTK
-469 AIADGD
+469 ISEGE

-491 SRAFDDLLDDRV
+491 SRAFDNLLDDRV
-503 ARLADAEREN
+503 ARLAEAEREN

-541 TANVIGTVSD
+541 SANVIGTVSD

-592 AAERADVERAGE
+592 AAERSDVERASE

-629 ATSSTVSAL
+629 ATTSTTSAL
-638 GAVNESVKGME
+638 GAVNESVRGME

-752 VVSGSALA
+752 VVAGSELA

-835 SVRVFKLPTITRAA
+835 SVRVFKLPTSSRAA

>member
-1 MAIRNVFGA
+1 MALLETFGP

-23 LAIIPVAV
+23 LAIIPVVV

-39 SLNSGRA
+39 SLDSSRA

-52 REALVAQRAAKGGQI
+52 RESLIAQRSSKAAQI
-67 TDYFESLSNQVQ
+67 TDYFDALSNQVK

-85 DVVNAMRDMPAAY
+85 EVVNSMRELPAAY
-98 ENSVISIADLPNER
+98 ENSIVSIADLPEQR
-112 ARLAKYYTSDFVQE
+112 ARLAKYYTTDFMQE
-126 FEKRN
+126 FDKRN
-131 TGKKLDM
+131 TGRKLNM
-138 ASTAALLPDVAMNL
+138 GAIAADLPDIAMNL
-152 QYQYIAANPN
+152 QYQYIAANPH
-162 PLGAKN
+162 PLGSKN
-168 NLDRANDGSRYSELH
+168 NLERANDGTRYSELH
-183 GALHPFLRTALH
+183 GALHPYLRTAL
-195 RFGLYDIFLVE
+195 RQFGLYDIFLVE
-206 PRGGTIVYTVFKELD
+206 PRNGTIVYTVFKELD
-221 FATSLVNG
+221 FATSLVDG
-229 PYAKT
+229 PFARS
-234 RLGDAFRLSWG
+234 RLGEAFRLSWA
-245 LDRPGTV
+245 LDKPGVV
-252 ALSEFGEY
+252 ALTEFGEY

-272 TPIFDGGKKIGVLIV
+272 TPIFEGNRKIGVLVV
-287 QVPIDKINSVMTH
+287 QVPIDKINAVMTH
-300 EGKWK
+300 EGQWK

-311 SGETYLVSAADGTPR
+311 SGETYLVSGADGTPR
-326 SVARRAVEDLE
+326 SVARLAVEDIDA
-337 GYAKS
+337 YARS
-342 VGDAGFAKGLVNAV
+342 VEAAGFAKGVANAV
-356 AAKGTSIGLVP
+356 KAKATSIGLVP
-367 IKTQATTDVFEKGI
+367 IKTLATQNVFEKGE

-386 YDNYAKVPVLGAY
+386 YPNYAGTPVLGAY
-399 APLSVLGLKWAI
+399 APLEVLGLKWAI
-411 IAEIKS
+411 IAEENS
-417 SEAFAPVTAVR
+417 AEAFAPVAAVR
-428 EKVVV
+428 QTVIY
-433 WSTGIAVALLGLGLL
+433 WSAGMAGVLLLLGGA
-448 IAFSLLRSVTR
+448 IAWSLLRSVTR
-459 PITKMQATVA
+459 PITKLQDTVS
-469 AIADGD
+469 AIAGGN
-475 FTARSQLG
+475 FAARSELG

-491 SRAFDDLLDDRV
+491 SRAFDNLLDDRV
-503 ARLADAEREN
+503 TRLAEAEREN

-551 SINLLAHE
+551 SINLLSYE

-572 QVKLSTERVKRQGES
+572 QVKLSTERVKRQAES
-587 VTATA
+587 VNASA
-592 AAERADVERAGE
+592 VAGRSDVERAGE
-604 NLANANKVM
+604 NLANASKVM

-629 ATSSTVSAL
+629 ATTSTTTAL
-638 GAVNESVKGME
+638 GSVNETVRGME

-734 IQIETAD
+734 IQIETSD
-741 TINTVNKTISQ
+741 TINTVNRTISQ
-752 VVSGSALA
+752 VVAGSDLA
-760 ARSGQQ
+760 AKSGQQ

-835 SVRVFKLPTITRAA
+835 SVRVFKLPNNRAA

>member
-1 MAIRNVFGA
+1 MAIRNTFGA
-10 QSIRQKLLLGTLF
+10 QSIRQKLLIGTLF

-39 SLNSGRA
+39 SLKSGRA
-46 ALESQA
+46 ALEAQS
-52 REALVAQRAAKGGQI
+52 REALVAQRAAKAGQI

-79 VLAASP
+79 VLASSP
-85 DVVNAMRDMPAAY
+85 EVVSAMRELPAAY
-98 ENSVISIADLPNER
+98 ENSIISIADLPAER
-112 ARLAKYYTSDFVQE
+112 ARLAKYYTTDFMQE
-126 FEKRN
+126 FDKRN
-131 TGKKLDM
+131 TGRKLDM
-138 ASTAALLPDVAMNL
+138 AATVASLPDLAMHL
-152 QYQYIAANPN
+152 QYQYIANNPN

-168 NLDRANDGSRYSELH
+168 ALDRAADGTRYSEIH
-183 GALHPFLRTALH
+183 GAVHPFLRTAL
-195 RFGLYDIFLVE
+195 RQFGLYDIFLVE

-221 FATSLVNG
+221 FATSLVSG
-229 PYAKT
+229 PFAKS
-234 RLGDAFRLSWG
+234 RLGDAFRQSWS
-245 LDRPGTV
+245 LDRPGLV

-272 TPIFDGGKKIGVLIV
+272 TPIFDNGKKIGVLVV

-311 SGETYLVSAADGTPR
+311 TGETYLVSAADGTPR
-326 SVARRAVEDLE
+326 SVARQAVEDLD
-337 GYAKS
+337 GYAES

-356 AAKGTSIGLVP
+356 KAKGTSIGLVP
-367 IKTQATTDVFEKGI
+367 IKTQATADVFEKGT

-411 IAEIKS
+411 IAEIQA
-417 SEAFAPVTAVR
+417 SEAFAPVAAVR
-428 EKVVV
+428 EKVVI
-433 WSTGIAVALLGLGLL
+433 WSTGIAVALLGFGLF

-459 PITKMQATVA
+459 PISKIQDTVT
-469 AIADGD
+469 AIAEGD

-491 SRAFDDLLDDRV
+491 SRAFDNLLDDRV
-503 ARLADAEREN
+503 ARLAEAEREN

-559 TGRVLSEVTSIAA
+559 TGRVLSEVTSIAS
-572 QVKLSTERVKRQGES
+572 QVKLSTERVKRQAES
-587 VTATA
+587 VNATA
-592 AAERADVERAGE
+592 AAERSDVERASE

-638 GAVNESVKGME
+638 GAVNETVKGME

-741 TINTVNKTISQ
+741 TINTVNKTITQ
-752 VVSGSALA
+752 VVAGSELA
-760 ARSGQQ
+760 AKSGQQ

-835 SVRVFKLPTITRAA
+835 SVRVFKLPTASRAA

>member
-31 TSVIVGRE
+31 TSLIVGRE
-39 SLNSGRA
+39 SLESGRA
-46 ALESQA
+46 ALEAQA
-52 REALVAQRAAKGGQI
+52 REALIAQRASKAAQI
-67 TDYFESLSNQVQ
+67 TDYFHSLSNQVQ

-85 DVVNAMRDMPAAY
+85 DVVASMRELPTAFD
-98 ENSVISIADLPNER
+98 NSVLNIADLPAER
-112 ARLAKYYTSDFVQE
+112 TRLAKYYTGDFMQE
-126 FEKRN
+126 YQKRN
-131 TGKKLDM
+131 TGRMVDM
-138 ASTAALLPDVAMNL
+138 TSTVASLPDATMNL
-152 QYQYIAANPN
+152 QYHYIAANPH
-162 PLGAKN
+162 PLGSKN

-183 GALHPFLRTALH
+183 GAIHPYLRTALKQ
-195 RFGLYDIFLVE
+195 FGLYDIFLVE
-206 PRGGTIVYTVFKELD
+206 PRNGQIVYTVFKELD

-234 RLGDAFRLSWG
+234 KLGDAFRQSWA
-245 LDRPGTV
+245 LTKPGDV

-272 TPIFDGGKKIGVLIV
+272 TPIFDGGKKIGVLVV
-287 QVPIDKINSVMTH
+287 QVPIDKINSVMTA

-311 SGETYLVSAADGTPR
+311 TGETFLVSAADGTPR
-326 SVARRAVEDLE
+326 SVARLAVENI
-337 GYAKS
+337 GAYAQS
-342 VGDAGFAKGLVNAV
+342 VKAAGFAPGLANAV
-356 AAKGTSIGLVP
+356 QAKGTGIGLVP
-367 IKTQATTDVFEKGI
+367 INTLATDEVFTKGA
-381 AGFGV
+381 AG
-386 YDNYAKVPVLGAY
+386 YSLYPNYAKVPVLGAY
-399 APLSVLGLKWAI
+399 APLPVLGLKWAI
-411 IAEIKS
+411 VAEIQAT
-417 SEAFAPVTAVR
+417 EAFRPVVAVR

-433 WSTGIAVALLGLGLL
+433 WSTGIAVALLGIGLL

-459 PITKMQATVA
+459 PITKLQQTVA
-469 AIADGD
+469 AIAGGD
-475 FTARSQLG
+475 FAARSKLG
-483 GDDEFGQL
+483 GDDEFGEL

-503 ARLADAEREN
+503 TRLAEAEREN

-592 AAERADVERAGE
+592 AAERSDVERASE

-629 ATSSTVSAL
+629 ATSSTVTAL
-638 GAVNESVKGME
+638 GSVNETVRGME

-734 IQIETAD
+734 IQIETSD

-752 VVSGSALA
+752 VVAGSELA
-760 ARSGQQ
+760 AKSGAQ

-835 SVRVFKLPTITRAA
+835 SVRVFKLPTTARAA

>member
-1 MAIRNVFGA
+1 MAIRNTFGA
-10 QSIRQKLLLGTLF
+10 QSIRQKLLIGTLF

-39 SLNSGRA
+39 SLKSGRA
-46 ALESQA
+46 ALEAQS
-52 REALVAQRAAKGGQI
+52 REALVAQRAAKAGQI

-79 VLAASP
+79 VLASSP
-85 DVVNAMRDMPAAY
+85 EVVSAMRELPAAY
-98 ENSVISIADLPNER
+98 ENSIISIADLPAER
-112 ARLAKYYTSDFVQE
+112 ARLAKYYTTDFMQE
-126 FEKRN
+126 FDKHN
-131 TGKKLDM
+131 TGRKLDM
-138 ASTAALLPDVAMNL
+138 AATVAALPDLAMNL
-152 QYQYIAANPN
+152 QYQYIANNPN

-168 NLDRANDGSRYSELH
+168 ALDKATDGTRYSEIH
-183 GALHPFLRTALH
+183 GAVHPFLRTAL
-195 RFGLYDIFLVE
+195 RQFGLYDIFLVE

-221 FATSLVNG
+221 FATSLVSG
-229 PYAKT
+229 PFAKS
-234 RLGDAFRLSWG
+234 RLGDAFRQSWS
-245 LDRPGTV
+245 LDRPGLV

-272 TPIFDGGKKIGVLIV
+272 TPIFDNGKKIGVLVV

-311 SGETYLVSAADGTPR
+311 TGETYLVSAADGTPR
-326 SVARRAVEDLE
+326 SVARQAVEDLD
-337 GYAKS
+337 GYAES

-356 AAKGTSIGLVP
+356 KAKGTSIGLVP
-367 IKTQATTDVFEKGI
+367 IKTQATADVFEKGT

-411 IAEIKS
+411 IAEIQA
-417 SEAFAPVTAVR
+417 SEAFAPVAAVR
-428 EKVVV
+428 EKVVI
-433 WSTGIAVALLGLGLL
+433 WSTGIAVALLGFGLF

-459 PITKMQATVA
+459 PISKIQDTVT
-469 AIADGD
+469 AIAEGD

-491 SRAFDDLLDDRV
+491 SRAFDNLLDDRV
-503 ARLADAEREN
+503 ARLAEAEREN

-559 TGRVLSEVTSIAA
+559 TGRVLSEVTSIAS
-572 QVKLSTERVKRQGES
+572 QVKLSTERVKRQAES
-587 VTATA
+587 VNATA
-592 AAERADVERAGE
+592 AAERSDVERASE

-638 GAVNESVKGME
+638 GAVNETVKGME

-741 TINTVNKTISQ
+741 TINTVNKTITQ
-752 VVSGSALA
+752 VVAGSELA
-760 ARSGQQ
+760 AKSGQQ

-835 SVRVFKLPTITRAA
+835 SVRVFKLPTASRAA

>member
-1 MAIRNVFGA
+1 MAVRNLFVA
-10 QSIRQKLLLGTLF
+10 QSIRQKLLFGTLF

-31 TSVIVGRE
+31 TSLMLGRE
-39 SLNSGRA
+39 SVSSGRA
-46 ALESQA
+46 ALEAQS
-52 REALVAQRAAKGGQI
+52 REALIAQRASKAAQI
-67 TDYFESLSNQVQ
+67 TDYFDSLSNQVQ

-85 DVVNAMRDMPAAY
+85 EVVNAMRELPGAY
-98 ENSVISIADLPNER
+98 DNSVISIADLPAER
-112 ARLAKYYTSDFVQE
+112 ARLAKYYVGDFMQE

-131 TGKKLDM
+131 TGRKLDM
-138 ASTAALLPDVAMNL
+138 ASNVAQLSDLAMNL
-152 QYQYIAANPN
+152 QYHYIAANAN

-168 NLDRANDGSRYSELH
+168 SLDKANDGSRYSELH
-183 GALHPFLRTALH
+183 GALHPFLRTAL
-195 RFGLYDIFLVE
+195 RQFGLYDIFLVD
-206 PRGGTIVYTVFKELD
+206 PRNGNIVYTVFKELD
-221 FATSLVNG
+221 FATSLVSG

-234 RLGDAFRLSWG
+234 RLGDAFRQTWA
-245 LDRPGTV
+245 LDRAGQV
-252 ALSEFGEY
+252 SLSEFGEY

-272 TPIFDGGKKIGVLIV
+272 TPIFDNGKKIGVLIV
-287 QVPIDKINSVMTH
+287 QVPIDKINSVMTADGH
-300 EGKWK
+300 WK
-305 ERGLGD
+305 EQGMGD
-311 SGETYLVSAADGTPR
+311 TGETYLVSAADGTPR
-326 SVARRAVEDLE
+326 SVARQAVEDIQ

-342 VGDAGFAKGLVNAV
+342 VGDAGFARGVVNAINT
-356 AAKGTSIGLVP
+356 KGTGIGLVP
-367 IKTQATTDVFEKGI
+367 IKTQATQESFEKGA

-386 YDNYAKVPVLGAY
+386 YPNYANVQVLGAY
-399 APLSVLGLKWAI
+399 APLSVLGLRWAI
-411 IAEIKS
+411 VSEIHAE
-417 SEAFAPVTAVR
+417 EAFAAVTTLR
-428 EKVVV
+428 DKVFI
-433 WSTGIAVALLGLGLL
+433 WSVGIFAGLLVLGLL
-448 IAFSLLRSVTR
+448 IAYSLLRSVTR
-459 PITKMQATVA
+459 PITRMQDTVN
-469 AIADGD
+469 AIASGD
-475 FTARSQLG
+475 FNARSELG

-491 SRAFDDLLDDRV
+491 SRAFDNLLDDRV

-541 TANVIGTVSD
+541 SANVIGTVSD

-572 QVKLSTERVKRQGES
+572 QVKLSTERVKRQAES
-587 VTATA
+587 VNATA
-592 AAERADVERAGE
+592 AAERSDVERASE

-629 ATSSTVSAL
+629 ATTSTASAL
-638 GAVNESVKGME
+638 GAVNESVRGME

-654 IAEAEK
+654 IAESEK

-741 TINTVNKTISQ
+741 TINTVNRTISQ
-752 VVSGSALA
+752 VVAGSELA
-760 ARSGQQ
+760 ARSGAQ

-781 KRITSSAQVQMKITT
+781 KRITSSAQVQMKIAT

-835 SVRVFKLPTITRAA
+835 SVRVFKLPTTTRAA